1 MDTITLLQHYWWLV
15 ISLLGALL
23 VFLMFVQG
31 GQALLYTI
39 GRTEEERNMLVNSLG
54 RKWEFTF
61 TTLVTFGGAF
71 FASFPLFYSTSFGG
85 AFYVWMAILLCFVI
99 QAVAYEYRRKPGN
112 VFGERTFNAFLLVNG
127 VLGPLLIGTAVGTFF
142 TGAEFTVDRLNL
154 ANQGGAAVISQWATP
169 WHGLEAVAE
178 WRNVLLGLSVT
189 LLAMTLACQY
199 FMNNI
204 DDEAI
209 FRRAARRMRTFA
221 VLFVA
226 CFVAWLL
233 ALVLA
238 DGWAVDAA
246 GTVSIEPYKY
256 LHNLVEMPYVAA
268 ALLIGGV
275 SVLWS
280 VWLGWRGSR
289 RAVRG
294 RRHGAHGAV
303 AAAARGVERH
313 GLLPFARGHA
323 VVADDPQLLVEP
335 LHAPHDGV
343 GVAVR
348 AVRGSL
354 HLVRLACDE
363 PPSDHPRGDP
373 RRRPPVLRRTL
384 RLSEG
389 ADRLRAMP
397 GRGCANMRTCEHRR
411 TPPVRMFVCSPG

>member
-1 MDTITLLQHYWWLV
+1 MDTITLLQHYWWFI

-31 GQALLYTI
+31 GQALLYNI

-85 AFYVWMAILLCFVI
+85 AFYVWMAILFCFVL
-99 QAVAYEYRRKPGN
+99 QAVAYEYRRKPAN
-112 VFGERTFNAFLLVNG
+112 VFGERTFNAFLLING
-127 VLGPLLIGTAVGTFF
+127 ILGPLLIGTAVGTFF

-178 WRNVLLGLSVT
+178 WRNVLLGVAVA

-204 DDEAI
+204 DDEVI
-209 FRRAARRMRTFA
+209 RRRAQSRMRLFG
-221 VLFVA
+221 VLFVI
-226 CFVAWLL
+226 CFVVWLL

-246 GTVSIEPYKY
+246 GTISVEPYKY
-256 LHNLVEMPYVAA
+256 LHNLLEMPLVTAV
-268 ALLIGGV
+268 LLLGVV

-280 VWLGWRGSR
+280 IGLGWRGSR
-289 RAVRG
+289 RAVWFG
-294 RRHGAHGAV
+294 GIGTVLTVLA
-303 AAAARGVERH
+303 
-313 GLLPFARGHA
+313 LLLCAGWNNTAYYPS
-323 VVADDPQLLVEP
+323 VADLQSSLTIANSCSSPFTLKVMSYVSILVPFVLGYIFYAWRSIDRHKITEKEM
-335 LHAPHDGV
+335 
-343 GVAVR
+343 
-348 AVRGSL
+348 
-354 HLVRLACDE
+354 DE
-363 PPSDHPRGDP
+363 GGHSY
-373 RRRPPVLRRTL
+373 
-384 RLSEG
+384 
-389 ADRLRAMP
+389 
-397 GRGCANMRTCEHRR
+397 
-411 TPPVRMFVCSPG
+411 